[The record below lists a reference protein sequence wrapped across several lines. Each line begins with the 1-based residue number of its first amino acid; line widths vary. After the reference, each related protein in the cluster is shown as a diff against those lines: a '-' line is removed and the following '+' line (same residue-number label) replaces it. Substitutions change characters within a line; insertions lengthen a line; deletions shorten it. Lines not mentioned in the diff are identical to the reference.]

1 MLDDVA
7 KIVSMKTTHD
17 DSTISYAVFCL
28 NKINRLQT
36 LAFGVQNN
44 EQHHMFKRWVTSL
57 GDAWRQQHP
66 EAKHICEQ
74 LGISISDM
82 TAAFGKRW
90 TGNEGTPFNL
100 FRTRKLGCVNFVSV
114 DLINEFSDCGSGSFS
129 APQCNAKDPKCN
141 TVANKKIHSTAL
153 GRLEKQISI
162 SSNLMRSSFIE
173 KAKDL
178 TKPSPTSKKKP
189 APATAKKAPKSITT
203 SPAQEIPPIA
213 SQDAP
218 LLLQFHLKMPPP
230 LIRFHGFHEM

>member
-7 KIVSMKTTHD
+7 KIVSTKTTHD
-17 DSTISYAVFCL
+17 DSTILLAVLKVDVMC
-28 NKINRLQT
+28 RLQT
-36 LAFGVQNN
+36 LAFGVQNT
-44 EQHHMFKRWVTSL
+44 EQHRMFKPGEIWWVASL

-100 FRTRKLGCVNFVSV
+100 FRTQKLGCVNFVSV
-114 DLINEFSDCGSGSFS
+114 DLINEFSDYGSGSFS
-129 APQCNAKDPKCN
+129 APQHNVKDPKCN

-173 KAKDL
+173 KSKEL
-178 TKPSPTSKKKP
+178 TKPSPT
-189 APATAKKAPKSITT
+189 
-203 SPAQEIPPIA
+203 
-213 SQDAP
+213 
-218 LLLQFHLKMPPP
+218 LK
-230 LIRFHGFHEM
+230 